1 MNYLVNGIGTTRE
14 PIGEKNWISI
24 LTLSPKLMPP
34 ESNCWSVKKE
44 TIKMLEYTYMFLKMT
59 LKLRSFLSMTQN
71 SEPTVEKTG
80 IFDSMKYNYDGK
92 IP

>member
-1 MNYLVNGIGTTRE
+1 
-14 PIGEKNWISI
+14 
-24 LTLSPKLMPP
+24 
-34 ESNCWSVKKE
+34 
-44 TIKMLEYTYMFLKMT
+44 MLEYTYMFLKMT

>member
-1 MNYLVNGIGTTRE
+1 
-14 PIGEKNWISI
+14 
-24 LTLSPKLMPP
+24 
-34 ESNCWSVKKE
+34 
-44 TIKMLEYTYMFLKMT
+44 MLEYTYMFLKMT

-71 SEPTVEKTG
+71 SESTVEKTG